1 MGATVYNLFF
11 AATLGIN
18 TMRPSL
24 NGRHLAD
31 NILHQ
36 FSGMMILLFKISL
49 YGPINCTI
57 NCNLATKMHH
67 AIIWT
72 IAVNQDRPI
81 PV

>member
-49 YGPINCTI
+49 YGPINC
-57 NCNLATKMHH
+57 NGLATKMHQ